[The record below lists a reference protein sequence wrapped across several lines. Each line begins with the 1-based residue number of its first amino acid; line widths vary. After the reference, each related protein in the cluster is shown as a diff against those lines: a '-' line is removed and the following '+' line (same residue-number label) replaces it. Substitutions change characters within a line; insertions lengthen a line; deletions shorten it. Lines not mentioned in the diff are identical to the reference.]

1 MGLVSKEGDK
11 MFGNCLRCG
20 RPLSNKVSVKR
31 GYGST
36 CYRKVKKEKA
46 KAKEKLKKEIENE
59 VVELNFIDE
68 LRERR

>member
-1 MGLVSKEGDK
+1 

-36 CYRKVKKEKA
+36 CYRKVEKA
-46 KAKEKLKKEIENE
+46 KAKEKLKNEIENE

-68 LRERR
+68 LRERSIS

>member
-1 MGLVSKEGDK
+1 MSLVSKEGDK

-36 CYRKVKKEKA
+36 CYRKVEKA
-46 KAKEKLKKEIENE
+46 KAKEKLKKELENE

-68 LRERR
+68 LRERSIS